1 MAERRLTMERL
12 SWPFYAHGSQES
24 STILGKLAILLSELL
39 DNIISTCCD
48 IQNTVASFSPVNRG
62 ARNAVDESLAF
73 QRVSH
78 YAPDALAAMLRTQ
91 AGSFFTLEDLYNAL
105 CRSSS
110 CFSCGSSGSLIWL
123 LECRRCC
130 MPCLRSP
137 ELLPINE
144 YAATKVFGVSA
155 ATLAGLPTVCSES
168 GWGEYLDFRR
178 LLSFTK
184 VRAVAVEDAG
194 GEAQLMARI
203 NSTAQ
208 RREAYESYMS
218 RRVITDKKLHARWM
232 VAAPLP
238 YFNRR
243 SGQIDNDGLS
253 CLGCQRAFHSDGTY
267 DDEGYYE
274 VYRRYD
280 TVYTI
285 PDLIEHVRTDCP
297 KGQRIWKKYLKESKQ
312 RNEHNT
318 TE

>member
-1 MAERRLTMERL
+1 MDKVVGYPRVFSGVILGR
-12 SWPFYAHGSQES
+12 SPFTRMVAKNPVA
-24 STILGKLAILLSELL
+24 TLGKLAILPSELL

-48 IQNTVASFSPVNRG
+48 IQTTVASFSLVNRG
-62 ARNAVDESLAF
+62 VRKAVDESLAF
-73 QRVSH
+73 QRVSY

-91 AGSFFTLEDLYNAL
+91 AGSFFTLEDLYDTL

-110 CFSCGSSGSLIWL
+110 CFSCGGFGPLIWL

-155 ATLAGLPTVCSES
+155 ATLVGLPAVCSES
-168 GWGEYLDFRR
+168 
-178 LLSFTK
+178 
-184 VRAVAVEDAG
+184 
-194 GEAQLMARI
+194 EAQLMARI